1 MGIDIQSVLAILSL
15 LGSYSLLALVI
26 YLYIKED
33 RKLPVSLAEEATPI
47 QEDTAP
53 SGTLIS
59 LIMNWIL
66 KIALIPL
73 ILFAIIS
80 IIPTIMMSDSG
91 PQAFLFLTIYL
102 VLGACLSLPVSVF
115 LISMI
120 AERFRKNH
128 KVGLSIVIQLFALWW
143 LLCLFYFLPH
153 LSFSDH
159 ILKAGLQL
167 P

>member
-1 MGIDIQSVLAILSL
+1 MGIDLQTVFITLSL
-15 LGSYSLLALVI
+15 FGSYSLIALVI

-47 QEDTAP
+47 QEETNRADQLT
-53 SGTLIS
+53 S
-59 LIMNWIL
+59 LILNWIL

-73 ILFAIIS
+73 ILFAIMS

-91 PQAFLFLTIYL
+91 PQPFLFLTIYL

-128 KVGLSIVIQLFALWW
+128 KVGLSIVIQLFAL
-143 LLCLFYFLPH
+143 LVAVMPFLFLA
-153 LSFSDH
+153 SFK
-159 ILKAGLQL
+159 LF
-167 P
+167 